1 MVKYIL
7 KNIDMFSFLSEDEF
21 NQLADITLLQT
32 FNEDNILFYEGDEP
46 DYFYLL
52 LEGELKLYKTGLKSQ
67 EIVLHYFNKP
77 SLIAEMA
84 TLENLKFPA
93 TCVVMKDKTIVG
105 MIEKKSFFQMLE
117 NNSDLS
123 LHIIKSLTKKIKN
136 LEVSISRNLIFDA
149 TTKVCSILKENPTI
163 FQKEK
168 NIQIANL
175 LNMAPETLS
184 RTLTKLKKL
193 EILDENNQIKDNTK
207 LDMFLDF

>member
-1 MVKYIL
+1 MIKSRL
-7 KNIDMFSFLSEDEF
+7 KNIDMFSFLSDEEF
-21 NQLADITLLQT
+21 DQLANITLLET
-32 FNEDNILFYEGDEP
+32 FKKDNVLFYEGDEP
-46 DYFYLL
+46 LYFYFL

-93 TCVVMKDKTIVG
+93 TCVVMKDQTTVG
-105 MIEKKSFFQMLE
+105 KIEKKSFFQMLE
-117 NNSDLS
+117 NNSALS

-136 LEVSISRNLIFDA
+136 LELSISRNLVFDA
-149 TTKVCSILKENPTI
+149 TAKVCSILKENPSI
-163 FQKEK
+163 FQNKK

-184 RTLTKLKKL
+184 RTLSKLKKL
-193 EILDENNQIKDNTK
+193 EILDEKNELVDVQK